1 MLTEAQDTSTV
12 QENQEQDVQTVVQ
25 TETQNPDLANERA
38 YAKKQRMR
46 AQAAEEELAK
56 LREEAK
62 ASKEK
67 ALAEQG
73 KYKEMYE
80 SLKKDATVWEQ
91 HSKAYNELVTT
102 QKKELLS
109 QLPESDQDLFKD
121 LGVTQLKSIVDKL
134 KDTKPVE
141 PKVARGNVA
150 PAEVK
155 DFNNLSEAEK
165 KANWGTYVRSH
176 LKK

>member
-80 SLKKDATVWEQ
+80 SLKKDATVW
-91 HSKAYNELVTT
+91 
-102 QKKELLS
+102 
-109 QLPESDQDLFKD
+109 
-121 LGVTQLKSIVDKL
+121 
-134 KDTKPVE
+134 
-141 PKVARGNVA
+141 
-150 PAEVK
+150 
-155 DFNNLSEAEK
+155 
-165 KANWGTYVRSH
+165 
-176 LKK
+176 